1 MKVVLQVLLLVLL
14 IISGVWLYRK
24 YQQNLL
30 KKKEIEEAEEK
41 EREEIR
47 QQLYDFIKSKL
58 NKIRI
63 AKNEF
68 SNYLDHDSGY
78 FANYQL
84 EQWKRQYL
92 SLFSEIEG
100 TTYEYLPFSS
110 DELKDIK
117 EFIAFYQ
124 TGENLR
130 LESTISFVDAEL
142 KSYSSFFDNIE
153 GRKLDHQQRKAIITD
168 EDNNIVIA
176 GAGSGKTTTIV
187 GKVNYVIDRYKVNP
201 EEILL
206 ISFTNKSAAT
216 LASRINIK
224 GVDAKTFHKLG
235 KDIIAE
241 SEAKQP
247 SIFDENQF
255 KPLLTKCFK
264 ELLADKLYLKQVTTY
279 FTEYMKPVKSQFEF
293 DNQGDY
299 IQYIKDKNFRTYKTK
314 EVTTRERTTYKM
326 EVVKSIE
333 ECKIANF
340 LLFNGIEYEYEFPY
354 EFDTAN
360 EAFRQYKPDFTIKQN
375 DKIFYLEHLAVSRD
389 GSVPKFFTKER
400 ETQEEAKSRY
410 WEKIFWSRDL
420 HQANKTILIETFSYE
435 MSEGVLFDNLTLS
448 LKAAGITIQPK
459 SPEEVWQIIN
469 NAAQDEINTL
479 IALIGTFITL
489 LKSNNYTLDYIRSKN
504 TETQDRFSRERSSL
518 FMDICTP
525 VFDRYENYLRDRGE
539 IDFSDMINKATNLVY
554 KKKHNRKYSYIIID
568 EFQDISIGRY
578 QLVKSLKTNNPACK
592 IFAVGDDWQ
601 SIYRF
606 SGSDIA
612 LFKDFEKYFGYTV
625 RSKIETTY
633 RFHEPLIRLSSD
645 FILKNPNQTMKELKG
660 VSAEKKTSYKIQY
673 STSDNQDDS
682 IAVQIIFNE
691 ILSKHDGGTEK
702 EVYILGRYGFDIDRI
717 KNLSGA
723 FLIDRAS
730 ESISYSIKT
739 QNGVIKRL
747 KAQFMTIHKAKGL
760 EADIVIVLNCN
771 SGKLGFPS
779 ELSDDSVLN
788 LLLSDADQF
797 ENGEERRLF
806 YVAMTRARELVYF
819 VTDSSFKSKF
829 ISEIEAE
836 SLQSPNK
843 KCPQCRSADLVL
855 RKSGIAKN
863 GNTYKL
869 FGCSNYLYG
878 CDFTTTE
885 WINN

>member
-1 MKVVLQVLLLVLL
+1 
-14 IISGVWLYRK
+14 
-24 YQQNLL
+24 
-30 KKKEIEEAEEK
+30 
-41 EREEIR
+41 
-47 QQLYDFIKSKL
+47 
-58 NKIRI
+58 
-63 AKNEF
+63 
-68 SNYLDHDSGY
+68 
-78 FANYQL
+78 
-84 EQWKRQYL
+84 
-92 SLFSEIEG
+92 
-100 TTYEYLPFSS
+100 
-110 DELKDIK
+110 
-117 EFIAFYQ
+117 
-124 TGENLR
+124 
-130 LESTISFVDAEL
+130 
-142 KSYSSFFDNIE
+142 
-153 GRKLDHQQRKAIITD
+153 
-168 EDNNIVIA
+168 
-176 GAGSGKTTTIV
+176 
-187 GKVNYVIDRYKVNP
+187 
-201 EEILL
+201 
-206 ISFTNKSAAT
+206 
-216 LASRINIK
+216 
-224 GVDAKTFHKLG
+224 
-235 KDIIAE
+235 
-241 SEAKQP
+241 
-247 SIFDENQF
+247 
-255 KPLLTKCFK
+255 
-264 ELLADKLYLKQVTTY
+264 
-279 FTEYMKPVKSQFEF
+279 
-293 DNQGDY
+293 
-299 IQYIKDKNFRTYKTK
+299 
-314 EVTTRERTTYKM
+314 
-326 EVVKSIE
+326 
-333 ECKIANF
+333 
-340 LLFNGIEYEYEFPY
+340 
-354 EFDTAN
+354 
-360 EAFRQYKPDFTIKQN
+360 
-375 DKIFYLEHLAVSRD
+375 
-389 GSVPKFFTKER
+389 
-400 ETQEEAKSRY
+400 
-410 WEKIFWSRDL
+410 
-420 HQANKTILIETFSYE
+420 
-435 MSEGVLFDNLTLS
+435 
-448 LKAAGITIQPK
+448 
-459 SPEEVWQIIN
+459 
-469 NAAQDEINTL
+469 
-479 IALIGTFITL
+479 
-489 LKSNNYTLDYIRSKN
+489 
-504 TETQDRFSRERSSL
+504 
-518 FMDICTP
+518 MDICTP